1 MPRKET
7 RSPKPLTPAT
17 FHILLSL
24 TGPPIHGYRIKR
36 IVEGRTDGAVRL
48 GAGTLYAGIQR
59 MVTNGLIEERDAP
72 ADADVEPGARW
83 RFYAITEKG
92 RATLDNELD
101 RMSSDLEAARAL
113 LGDPAVSQQSA

>member
-1 MPRKET
+1 MPRNA
-7 RSPKPLTPAT
+7 RSSKPLTPAT

-36 IVEGRTDGAVRL
+36 MVEDRTDGSVRL
-48 GAGTLYAGIQR
+48 GAGTLYAGIRR
-59 MVTNGLIEERDAP
+59 MVENGLIEEREAP

-92 RATLDNELD
+92 RTTLDAELD
-101 RMSSDLEAARAL
+101 RMSSDLEAARSL
-113 LGDPAVSQQSA
+113 LDDPSVSQQSA